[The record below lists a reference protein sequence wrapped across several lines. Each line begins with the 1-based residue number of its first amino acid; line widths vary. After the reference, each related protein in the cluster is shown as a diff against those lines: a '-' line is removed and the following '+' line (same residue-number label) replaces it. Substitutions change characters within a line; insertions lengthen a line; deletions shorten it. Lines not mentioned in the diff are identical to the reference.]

1 MYVNIY
7 WQNSEAPYH
16 FSFRVMMT
24 ARPYYGAGGFSR
36 TEEAPK
42 DDGEGRKRKGGTRRT
57 VDYGCTNAKWLM
69 ERLCQRSPND
79 EKSMRPGLN
88 EVINVF
94 FLVVRTNG
102 RCYLLRHTELILPR
116 LSQ

>member
-1 MYVNIY
+1 
-7 WQNSEAPYH
+7 
-16 FSFRVMMT
+16 MT

-36 TEEAPK
+36 TEEAQK

-69 ERLCQRSPND
+69 ERHCQRSPYD
-79 EKSMRPGLN
+79 ENPMRPGLN

-94 FLVVRTNG
+94 FLVIHTNG
-102 RCYLLRHTELILPR
+102 RCCLLWHMEPTLPP

>member
-1 MYVNIY
+1 
-7 WQNSEAPYH
+7 
-16 FSFRVMMT
+16 MT

-36 TEEAPK
+36 SEEASK
-42 DDGEGRKRKGGTRRT
+42 EDGDGRKRKGGTRRT

-69 ERLCQRSPND
+69 ERLCQRSPYD
-79 EKSMRPGLN
+79 DKRMRPGLN

-94 FLVVRTNG
+94 LLAVSTDE
-102 RCYLLRHTELILPR
+102 RCCLRRRMELTPPR